1 MEIINSVN
9 QDSISNLKLS
19 KMMVPYTMKLDL
31 GDGIEVE
38 YVKELNIS
46 SERGGTKHYQNNL
59 VINL

>member
-1 MEIINSVN
+1 
-9 QDSISNLKLS
+9 
-19 KMMVPYTMKLDL
+19 MMVPYTMKLDL